1 MLNLGRNELCWC
13 GSGIKY
19 KKCHLGRHLEDRP
32 TIQDGKMLL
41 KKLFG
46 KKYCIHPESNQG
58 KCKGNIVNAHT
69 IQRSGGLS
77 KIARKSHVYQIFPE
91 NNYIEKLVSY
101 EPRLIGIKKA
111 STFTGFCNYHDTITF
126 KDIENKPFNSNDK
139 QIFLLAYRALCKEV
153 FLKKSHLDFLKS
165 IKTQDKGLPEVN
177 QIQFQESI
185 KLMIHGCTLGVKT
198 MENQKRKYDDILI
211 NENYSKMNYF
221 IINIDSTPEFL
232 CSGTVIPE
240 IDFSGNM
247 YRQLGNASID
257 QEIFTLSVIP
267 TSNGGVIVFATHD
280 NGIVSKNIIKSLN
293 SLAVEKLPD
302 AVLRFAFE
310 YLENIYFSPF
320 WWDDLNYDHKTNL
333 LKRASSGTQPDS
345 EHSKTCLL
353 PDGFNYLNWNIENT
367 SYSYTT

>member
-1 MLNLGRNELCWC
+1 MINLGRNELCWC

-19 KKCHLGRHLEDRP
+19 KKCHLRRNFDERP
-32 TIQDGKMLL
+32 TIQDGKRLL

-46 KKYCIHPESNQG
+46 KKYCIHPESNRG
-58 KCKGNIVNAHT
+58 KCKGNIVKAHT

-77 KIARKSHVYQIFPE
+77 KIARKNHVYQIFPK
-91 NNYIEKLVSY
+91 NNYVEKLVNY
-101 EPRLIGIKKA
+101 EPRLIGIKTA

-165 IKTQDKGLPEVN
+165 MKTQDKGLPEVN

-185 KLMIHGCTLGVKT
+185 KLMIYGCTLGVKT

-247 YRQLGNASID
+247 YQQLGNANID
-257 QEIFTLSVIP
+257 QEILTLSIIP
-267 TSNGGVIVFATHD
+267 TNSRGVIVFATQD
-280 NGIVSKNIIKSLN
+280 NGIITKNIFKSLDM
-293 SLAVEKLPD
+293 LPTDQLPD
-302 AVLRFAFE
+302 AILRYVFE
-310 YLENIYFSPF
+310 YFENVYFSPT
-320 WWDDLNYDHKTNL
+320 WWVGLSDDHKNSI
-333 LKRASSGTQPDS
+333 LKRASAVTRPDS

-353 PDGFNYLNWNIENT
+353 PDGFSYLNWNVKDT
-367 SYSYTT
+367 SYSYPS